1 MTDSPDRNIGAFLYD
16 EIMISEIQKILRDNI
31 DEEYK
36 LFIQKLI
43 PTGKKIYGVR
53 MPVINE
59 IIKEYKDGGI
69 PLVETLWKNASHE
82 ERLIAAKILGK
93 HAKKNPDKTFQLVFD
108 YSNDLYDWA
117 ICDTLAMQSLKPLVE
132 KYKKEIW
139 QISDEL
145 ISSKNEWQRRFAL
158 VVIEYYTRYPEDHVR
173 IKKQMAKVKNDP
185 AFYVKKAVKWLERNM
200 KNKIK

>member
-1 MTDSPDRNIGAFLYD
+1 
-16 EIMISEIQKILRDNI
+16 MISDIQKILKENI
-31 DEEYK
+31 DPEYK
-36 LFIQKLI
+36 QFLVAMI
-43 PTGKKIYGVR
+43 PTSRKVFGVR

-59 IIKEYKDGGI
+59 LVKEFKDGGI
-69 PLVETLWKNASHE
+69 PLVEILWKNGTHE

-93 HAKKNPDKTFQLVFD
+93 HAKKNPDKTLQLVYD

-145 ISSKNEWQRRFAL
+145 IVSKNEWQRRFAL
-158 VVIEYYTRYPEDHVR
+158 VVIEYYCRYPEDHTR
-173 IKKQMAKVKNDP
+173 IKKQIAKVKNNQE
-185 AFYVKKAVKWLERNM
+185 FYVKKAVKWLEREL
-200 KNKIK
+200 IKSE

>member
-1 MTDSPDRNIGAFLYD
+1 
-16 EIMISEIQKILRDNI
+16 MISEIQKRLKDNV

-36 LFIQKLI
+36 TFLQKLI

-59 IIKEYKDGGI
+59 IVKEYKNEGF

-108 YSNDLYDWA
+108 YSQDLYDWA

-145 ISSKNEWQRRFAL
+145 ITSKNEWQRRFAL
-158 VVIEYYTRYPEDHVR
+158 VSIEYYARYKKDHAA
-173 IKKQMAKVKNDP
+173 IKKQLARVKNDEP
-185 AFYVKKAVKWLERNM
+185 HYVRKAVSWIEREM
-200 KNKIK
+200 KKSESGE